1 MVIPMKIYLDLVLF
15 INFFFDFI
23 LLFGVNTLLK
33 KRAKLY
39 RLILSSIFGS
49 ISILFLFI
57 PINNISLFILK
68 LIISIIMILIAFGD
82 KNFKKTYVYFY
93 ILSIF
98 LGGVMYLL
106 NDTFS
111 YKNKGIVFFSNGLS
125 INLIVMII
133 ISPIVIYYYVKEN
146 KEYKNMSSNTYLI
159 DIYIGDTRYSL
170 TGYLDTGNTLK
181 DPYKKRP
188 VIITDST
195 KIDFNIEKCILVPYE
210 TISNKGIIKCIK
222 PDKVIIN
229 KKEFKNC
236 LIGKVNK
243 EIKLND
249 SDCILPNKFKED
261 LC

>member
-1 MVIPMKIYLDLVLF
+1 MKIYIDLVLF

-23 LLFGVNTLLK
+23 LLYGVKLLLK
-33 KRAKLY
+33 KNTKLY
-39 RLILSSIFGS
+39 RLIFGS
-49 ISILFLFI
+49 IIGSMSILFLFI
-57 PINNISLFILK
+57 KLNSISLFILK
-68 LIISIIMILIAFGD
+68 LIISIIIILVTFGE
-82 KNFKKTYVYFY
+82 KNFKKTFIYFY

-125 INLIVMII
+125 INLFVMLI
-133 ISPIVIYYYVKEN
+133 ISPIIIYFYVKEK
-146 KEYKNMSSNTYLI
+146 KEYKNIYQNIYLI
-159 DIYIGDTRYSL
+159 DIYINNNKYSL

-181 DPYKKRP
+181 DPYKNRP
-188 VIITDST
+188 VIITCCN
-195 KIDFNIEKCILVPYE
+195 KINFDIKKSILVPFE
-210 TISNKGIIKCIK
+210 TINDKGLIKCIK

-229 KKEFKNC
+229 KKEFNNC
-236 LIGKVNK
+236 LIGKTTK

>member
-23 LLFGVNTLLK
+23 LLFGVNKLLK

-39 RLILSSIFGS
+39 RIILSSIFGS

-82 KNFKKTYVYFY
+82 KNFKKTYLYFY

-133 ISPIVIYYYVKEN
+133 ISPIVIYYYVKEK
-146 KEYKNMSSNTYLI
+146 KEYKNMSNNTYLI
-159 DIYIGDTRYSL
+159 DIYVD
-170 TGYLDTGNTLK
+170 NT
-181 DPYKKRP
+181 
-188 VIITDST
+188 
-195 KIDFNIEKCILVPYE
+195 
-210 TISNKGIIKCIK
+210 
-222 PDKVIIN
+222 
-229 KKEFKNC
+229 KE
-236 LIGKVNK
+236 
-243 EIKLND
+243 D
-249 SDCILPNKFKED
+249 SDN
-261 LC
+261 